1 MPQYPLPEPLTP
13 PRRRR
18 WWRILFLLLLFVTLV
33 IAAAGG
39 IVMILFGH
47 VADGY
52 DLAKL
57 GQMKQRSIVLDCKGR
72 EIGRLHGEN
81 RVVVPLAKV
90 SQNFIKGL
98 LAREDARFY
107 DHGGVDYIGVARA
120 IVRDVKESKAMQ
132 GASTLTMQ
140 LARNSFDDLGV
151 KTMHRK
157 IVEVMLARR
166 IEAAK
171 SKDEILELYVNR
183 IFFGSGL
190 YGIERASKAY
200 FGKSADQLSPGEGAL
215 LAGIIRSP
223 NRFSPFRNWKGAL
236 MERDTVLDRMV
247 LKKYISQA
255 EADTAKRED
264 MAVSA
269 QPVILTQENY
279 MMEAVRRD
287 LDLVLDEQDIEDG
300 GLIVHTTVDRDLQ
313 SAAEL
318 SLEKRLREVEGKP
331 SYPHATKAKFDAQW
345 DGVTEPPRTPYLQ
358 GAVLA
363 LDNRTGG
370 ILAVVGGRDYRQS
383 RYDRALQAGRQI
395 GSTIK
400 PFIYAAAFMHGL
412 LPGTMV
418 EDAPIRPGE
427 LTGYN
432 GLWSPENSDGKFLG
446 FVPASVGLI
455 HSRNAMTV
463 RVGNYAGMDAVL
475 GLLRD
480 AGLGTVENV
489 SPQIYIGNTGATL
502 KSLTGAMSIF
512 PNHGIRRR
520 PYLIQRIQSGEGA
533 LIYSTPVLEADVL
546 PPAVAQIT
554 GRLLERVMSEG
565 TGASA
570 RSEFGFKAKA
580 GGKTG
585 TTNDFKDAWFAG
597 YTREVTCGVWVGFDT
612 PQTILEGG
620 YGAKLSLPI
629 WVDVMNSA
637 LAHDYKSDV
646 PAAGQVIAKTTIC
659 RVSGRLATSA
669 CAAHGDAYDEDLP
682 PELVPQDYCP
692 VHSGAAPDENRGE
705 KKPGLF
711 GRLFKW
717 FR

>member
-1 MPQYPLPEPLTP
+1 MSQSPLPVTSP
-13 PRRRR
+13 PSRRPR
-18 WWRILFLLLLFVTLV
+18 WKRILLLSLLFVVLG

-39 IVMILFGH
+39 VVLIIFGH
-47 VADGY
+47 MADGY

-57 GQMKQRSIVLDCKGR
+57 GEMKQRSIVLDCKGR

-81 RVVVPLAKV
+81 RVVVPLNKV
-90 SQNFIKGL
+90 SKNFINAL

-107 DHGGVDYIGVARA
+107 EHGAVDYIGVARA
-120 IVRDVKESKAMQ
+120 LVRDLKESKSVQ

-140 LARNSFDDLGV
+140 LARNSYDDLNV
-151 KTMHRK
+151 KTMRRK

-166 IEAAK
+166 IESAK
-171 SKDEILELYVNR
+171 NKDEILELYVNR

-190 YGIERASKAY
+190 YGIERASKGY
-200 FGKSADQLSPGEGAL
+200 FGKSAEQLSPGEGAMM
-215 LAGIIRSP
+215 AGIIRSP
-223 NRFSPFRNWKGAL
+223 NRFSPFRNWSGAL
-236 MERDTVLDRMV
+236 KERDAVLERMV
-247 LKKYISQA
+247 VKKYITQA
-255 EADTAKRED
+255 EADAAKHEQ
-264 MAVSA
+264 MAVAA
-269 QPVILTQENY
+269 QPLVQSQENY

-287 LDLVLDEQDIEDG
+287 LDMVLDAEEIEDG
-300 GLIVHTTVDRDLQ
+300 GLIIHTTLDRDLQ
-313 SAAEL
+313 IAAEQ
-318 SLEKRLREVEGKP
+318 SLENRLRAVEGK
-331 SYPHATKAKFDAQW
+331 SGYPHTSKAKFDAQW
-345 DGVTEPPRTPYLQ
+345 DGVTEPTQTPYLQ

-400 PFIYAAAFMHGL
+400 PFIYAAAFMRGL
-412 LPGTMV
+412 LPGSMV

-432 GLWSPENSDGKFLG
+432 GQWSPENSDGKFLG
-446 FVPASVGLI
+446 YVPAAVGLI
-455 HSRNAMTV
+455 RSRNAMTV
-463 RVGNYAGMDAVL
+463 RVGNYAGMDTVL
-475 GLLRD
+475 GVLRD

-502 KSLTGAMSIF
+502 KSLVGAMSIF
-512 PNHGIRRR
+512 PNQGIRRR
-520 PYLIQRIQSGEGA
+520 PYLIGRIQSAEGA
-533 LIYSTPVLEADVL
+533 LVYSTPVLESDVL
-546 PPAVAQIT
+546 PRGVANIT
-554 GRLLERVMSEG
+554 GRLLELVMTEG

-570 RSEFGFKAKA
+570 RSEYGFKEKA

-629 WVDVMNSA
+629 WVDVMKSA
-637 LAHDYKSDV
+637 LAHDYKTSA
-646 PAAGQVIAKTTIC
+646 PAAGDASEKITLC
-659 RVSGRLATSA
+659 RVSGKLATSG
-669 CAAHGDAYDEDLP
+669 CSAHGTAYAENLPADLIP
-682 PELVPQDYCP
+682 PDYCTLHDGA
-692 VHSGAAPDENRGE
+692 VIDDDSGER
-705 KKPGLF
+705 KPGLF
-711 GRLFKW
+711 KRLFKW
-717 FR
+717 FK

>member
-1 MPQYPLPEPLTP
+1 MPQFSLPELPAP

-18 WWRILFLLLLFVTLV
+18 WGRVLLLLLLFVAFG

-39 IVMILFGH
+39 VVLILFGH
-47 VADGY
+47 VADAY
-52 DLAKL
+52 DLARL

-81 RVVVPLAKV
+81 RVVVPLSQV
-90 SQNFIKGL
+90 SRNFTNAL
-98 LAREDARFY
+98 LAREDSRFY
-107 DHGGVDYIGVARA
+107 DHGGIDYIGVARA
-120 IVRDVKESKAMQ
+120 ILRDLKESKAMQ

-140 LARNSFDDLGV
+140 LARNSFDDLNA

-166 IEAAK
+166 IEASK
-171 SKDEILELYVNR
+171 TKDEILELYVNR

-200 FGKSADQLSPGEGAL
+200 FGKGAGELSRGEGAM

-223 NRFSPFRNWKGAL
+223 NRFSPFRNWQGAL
-236 MERDTVLDRMV
+236 AERNTVLDRMV
-247 LKKYISQA
+247 LKKYITQA
-255 EADTAKRED
+255 EADAAKQEEI
-264 MAVSA
+264 AVAA
-269 QPVILTQENY
+269 QPVIHTQENY

-287 LDLVLDEQDIEDG
+287 LDLVLDEQEVEDG
-300 GLIVHTTVDRDLQ
+300 GLIIHTTLDRDLQ
-313 SAAEL
+313 SAAEQ
-318 SLEKRLREVEGKP
+318 SLEKRLREVESKP
-331 SYPHATKAKFDAQW
+331 GYPHATKAKFDAQW

-400 PFIYAAAFMHGL
+400 PFIYAAAFMRGL

-446 FVPASVGLI
+446 FVPAAVGLI

-463 RVGNYAGMDAVL
+463 RVGNYAGMDTVL

-502 KSLTGAMSIF
+502 KALVGAMTIF
-512 PNHGIRRR
+512 PNHGVRRR
-520 PYLIQRIQSGEGA
+520 PYLIQRIQSEPGA
-533 LIYSTPVLEADVL
+533 LIYSTPVLESDVL

-565 TGASA
+565 TAASA
-570 RSEFGFKAKA
+570 RSELGFKEKA

-646 PAAGQVIAKTTIC
+646 PAAGQMIARTTIC

-669 CAAHGDAYDEDLP
+669 CAAQGEAYNEDLP
-682 PELVPQDYCP
+682 LELVPHDYCT
-692 VHSGAAPDENRGE
+692 VHNGTGSEENRGE
-705 KKPGLF
+705 KKPGFF
-711 GRLFKW
+711 GRIFKW
-717 FR
+717 FK